1 MCSSEQN
8 VCICKLSV
16 LCSHMTT
23 VQKIQEYKFSYLALA
38 FFFFKMMSL
47 AKKKMFDHPILLYFF
62 LYLLA
67 IFL

>member
-1 MCSSEQN
+1 
-8 VCICKLSV
+8 
-16 LCSHMTT
+16 MTT

-47 AKKKMFDHPILLYFF
+47 AKKMFDHPILLYFF

>member
-1 MCSSEQN
+1 
-8 VCICKLSV
+8 
-16 LCSHMTT
+16 MTT